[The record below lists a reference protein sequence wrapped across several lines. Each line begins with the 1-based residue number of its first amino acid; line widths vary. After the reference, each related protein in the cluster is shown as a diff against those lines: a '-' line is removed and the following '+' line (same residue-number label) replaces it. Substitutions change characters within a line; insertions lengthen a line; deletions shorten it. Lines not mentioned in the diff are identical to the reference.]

1 MYEEDVSGRLLQIAS
16 VLEGLQLIEKK
27 VFRVHNFEYTTYS
40 YKGPNV
46 SQQINEQEF
55 SLNRKRYNLKK
66 LRIPLEKVRVD
77 SVLFIPFLHRQS
89 KVNHRVRPV

>member
-40 YKGPNV
+40 YKGPNIL
-46 SQQINEQEF
+46 SQLNEQEF
-55 SLNRKRYNLKK
+55 DLNRKRYNLKR
-66 LRIPLEKVRVD
+66 LRVPLNKVRVD
-77 SVLFIPFLHRQS
+77 SVLFGFS
-89 KVNHRVRPV
+89 EAVF